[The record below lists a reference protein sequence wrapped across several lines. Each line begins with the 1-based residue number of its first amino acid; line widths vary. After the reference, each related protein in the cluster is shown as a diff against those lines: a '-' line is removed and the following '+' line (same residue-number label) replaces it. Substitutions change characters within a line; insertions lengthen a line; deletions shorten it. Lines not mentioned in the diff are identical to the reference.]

1 MKGCCSPGLPTTVVL
16 QFCSACVEATPRV
29 SHSAR
34 ASWARGRG
42 GSPWLSTE
50 FCARLTCVLLTGQNF
65 CQANCICILLS
76 CMWKPLSRFKKQSL
90 LGYIWSSTS
99 KEISLLCKATSSLE
113 VFKSRVNVV
122 EQEPALGGPW
132 AAGPQR
138 SLPTSTRLNQ
148 PVTPCHK
155 SWLFFLISSFPSC
168 FSVVK
173 AIVCCFPALVEDCL
187 LLSSSSCGKSSLP
200 FYLLVC
206 YGCTSFPVLHLLSSR
221 AVPFCH
227 AYMVWLGSACL
238 QLHFSRKHEFSC
250 LRSAPISLLREQ
262 SGLLV
267 PVHRRTSLYWESST
281 SH

>member
-1 MKGCCSPGLPTTVVL
+1 MQIYFFLGGLQKPCELGGTRTCSG
-16 QFCSACVEATPRV
+16 
-29 SHSAR
+29 R
-34 ASWARGRG
+34 AL
-42 GSPWLSTE
+42 GSRT
-50 FCARLTCVLLTGQNF
+50 
-65 CQANCICILLS
+65 
-76 CMWKPLSRFKKQSL
+76 
-90 LGYIWSSTS
+90 
-99 KEISLLCKATSSLE
+99 LE
-113 VFKSRVNVV
+113 VPSNLN
-122 EQEPALGGPW
+122 QTEPACDSM
-132 AAGPQR
+132 PQE
-138 SLPTSTRLNQ
+138 LT
-148 PVTPCHK
+148 
-155 SWLFFLISSFPSC
+155 FFLISSFPSC

-267 PVHRRTSLYWESST
+267 PVHRRTSLYWESSA